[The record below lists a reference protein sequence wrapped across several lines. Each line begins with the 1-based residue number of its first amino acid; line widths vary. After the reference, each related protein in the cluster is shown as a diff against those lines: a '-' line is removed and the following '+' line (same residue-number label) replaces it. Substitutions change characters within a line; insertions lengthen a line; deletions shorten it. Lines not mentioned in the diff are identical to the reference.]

1 MCGKTFPV
9 PIKVL
14 DLQAKNP
21 EPYVACPHCLGRI
34 LSDLVSEVHEPA
46 IDAPEDADSRQ
57 EAVNSFAQRVEEPA
71 AECAHHFGYLSER
84 SSKEKIPE
92 ECMVCGKIVDCML
105 KSVKD

>member
-1 MCGKTFPV
+1 VCGKTFPV

-14 DLQAKNP
+14 NLRAKNP

-34 LSDLVSEVHEPA
+34 LPVLVSEVHGPA

-57 EAVNSFAQRVEEPA
+57 EAVNSFARRAEEPA

-92 ECMVCGKIVDCML
+92 ECMVCGNIVDCML
-105 KSVKD
+105 KSVKN